1 MDEELIHDGDE
12 FADELDSDVGDEIA
26 DHVDEESNFF
36 DELVISVLQRSG
48 INWKWPKVKDQL
60 FYEKDDIKM
69 KLIPPKRTNRGVLII
84 PELKN
89 HWENF

>member
-1 MDEELIHDGDE
+1 MLDDGT
-12 FADELDSDVGDEIA
+12 EI
-26 DHVDEESNFF
+26 S
-36 DELVISVLQRSG
+36 ILQSG

-69 KLIPPKRTNRGVLII
+69 KLMPQIGVLII

-89 HWENF
+89 NWGNF